1 MNNDQPMHIRLK
13 VENEIK
19 IKDLMVK
26 IAQIREVNI
35 EVKSGNSELVLFQM
49 NQQGSLRGFFNP
61 ELKLSNYQFMG
72 QDLMAAEILTR
83 TGRNK
88 IKKFY
93 IDNPEFTDNHPEAV
107 LKSLTYASE
116 KGDVIEGMQ

>member
-1 MNNDQPMHIRLK
+1 MHIRLK

-19 IKDLMVK
+19 IKDLMLK

-35 EVKSGNSELVLFQM
+35 QVKSGNSELLLFQM

-93 IDNPEFTDNHPEAV
+93 IFQITKAFFSLIV
-107 LKSLTYASE
+107 L
-116 KGDVIEGMQ
+116 IELFIC

>member
-1 MNNDQPMHIRLK
+1 MHIRLK

-49 NQQGSLRGFFNP
+49 NQHGSLRGFFNP
-61 ELKLSNYQFMG
+61 ELKLSNYQLMG
-72 QDLMAAEILTR
+72 
-83 TGRNK
+83 
-88 IKKFY
+88 
-93 IDNPEFTDNHPEAV
+93 
-107 LKSLTYASE
+107 
-116 KGDVIEGMQ
+116 